1 MVSRLKT
8 QKYYLDLERKESYL
22 PFFSA
27 KAIAASLVLK
37 VKTMLERGSAL
48 EEKNVHDLIVSLGCK
63 TIKVLNAVFRK

>member
-48 EEKNVHDLIVSLGCK
+48 EERMPMI
-63 TIKVLNAVFRK
+63 